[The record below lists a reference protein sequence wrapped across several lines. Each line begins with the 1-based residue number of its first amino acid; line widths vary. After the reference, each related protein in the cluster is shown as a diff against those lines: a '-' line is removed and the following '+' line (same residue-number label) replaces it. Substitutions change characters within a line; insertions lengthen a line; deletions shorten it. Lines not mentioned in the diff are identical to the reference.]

1 MSPILILLR
10 KDFAHFRRD
19 RGAMVF
25 AFLIPLTMIILFGQ
39 INGVNRT
46 TPTAGQLVGG
56 WAMQFLLFVLV
67 WSANSLF
74 QEKDL
79 GLFQRILSGPVP
91 RSAILWS
98 KFVYGCGLGL
108 LQLVVLFAAGRI
120 LFGLEILPYLPAL
133 ALVCVCAAAACS
145 AFGMLLASL
154 AHTLEMARGLST
166 FCILL
171 MSALGG
177 AWFPVSI
184 LPPFLQHLSRFT
196 LVYWSTLGFRQ
207 VLWEHAP
214 LETLLPTIAML
225 VAIAASLLALAWWRF
240 NRSQIFS

>member
-1 MSPILILLR
+1 MSPILVLLR
-10 KDFAHFRRD
+10 KDVAQFRRD
-19 RGAMVF
+19 RAAMVF
-25 AFLIPLTMIILFGQ
+25 AFLVPLTMIILFGQ
-39 INGVNRT
+39 INGVNGRSSM
-46 TPTAGQLVGG
+46 AGQLVGG

-98 KFVYGCGLGL
+98 KFLYGAGFGL
-108 LQLVVLFAAGRI
+108 LQLVILFAAGGI
-120 LFGLEILPYLPAL
+120 LFGLEILPHLPVL
-133 ALVCVCAAAACS
+133 ALVCFCAAAACS

-154 AHTLEMARGLST
+154 ANTLEMARGLST

-184 LPPFLQHLSRFT
+184 LPPFLQHVSRFT

-207 VLWEHAP
+207 VLWERAS
-214 LETLLPTIAML
+214 LATLLPTIGILIAMAAAL
-225 VAIAASLLALAWWRF
+225 VSLAWWRF